1 MEMGM
6 GSVAACFGELED
18 PRVREATHPLINIVT
33 IGICAV
39 ICGVDDFT
47 GMEDFGNRKKEWLS
61 KFLDLSEGIPSHD
74 TFNTVLGSLNPRQ
87 FEQCL
92 LKWITSLH
100 EISDGELVAI
110 DGKTLRRS
118 YDRAN
123 SKAAIHM
130 VSAWATKNHIS
141 LGQVCVDEK
150 SNEITAIPKLLEL
163 VEISGAFVTIDAM
176 GCQTAIAEKIIA
188 EGGHYILAVKDNQ
201 PKLSDAIRAHFED
214 HLSDDFARIKVSRH
228 RTVATKNNHGR
239 EEERDYFVT
248 PLPDDFPEAGRWK
261 NLRALGV
268 AINNTVRN
276 GKQSTEVR
284 YYILDKYISAK
295 RFGGFTR
302 DHWSI
307 ENNLHWQLDVTFG
320 EDASRIRKRNGA
332 ANMSILRRTA
342 LSMLKNETSFK
353 RGIKGK
359 RVAAALDETYLEKV
373 LFSQ

>member
-1 MEMGM
+1 M
-6 GSVAACFGELED
+6 
-18 PRVREATHPLINIVT
+18 RVATHPLINIVT

-92 LKWITSLH
+92 LRWIASLH

-118 YDRAN
+118 YDRRAPKLRFIW
-123 SKAAIHM
+123 SAPGRQRITS
-130 VSAWATKNHIS
+130 VSARCAWMRKATKS
-141 LGQVCVDEK
+141 RQFPSCWSWSK
-150 SNEITAIPKLLEL
+150 SAVRLSPLTPWDAKRRLPKRSSRKRTLHPCRER
-163 VEISGAFVTIDAM
+163 
-176 GCQTAIAEKIIA
+176 
-188 EGGHYILAVKDNQ
+188 HQ

-214 HLSDDFARIKVSRH
+214 HLADDFARIKVSRH
-228 RTVATKNNHGR
+228 RTLRRRTIMVARK
-239 EEERDYFVT
+239 ERDYFVT
-248 PLPDDFPEAGRWK
+248 PLPDDFPEAAAGRICVHLESRSTTQYAMESRAPRFATIFWI
-261 NLRALGV
+261 NTSRRNALAVLR
-268 AINNTVRN
+268 
-276 GKQSTEVR
+276 E
-284 YYILDKYISAK
+284 
-295 RFGGFTR
+295 

-353 RGIKGK
+353 RGIKGNESPPHSMK
-359 RVAAALDETYLEKV
+359 PTLKKYCSHNDLTPDCPG
-373 LFSQ
+373 

>member
-1 MEMGM
+1 MELSSASI
-6 GSVAACFGELED
+6 GSCFEELKD
-18 PRVREATHPLINIVT
+18 PRVRKVTYPLINIVT
-33 IGICAV
+33 IAICAV

-61 KFLDLSEGIPSHD
+61 KFLDLSNGIPSHD
-74 TFNTVLGSLNPRQ
+74 TFNAVLGSLKSRV
-87 FEQCL
+87 FEECL

-100 EISDGELVAI
+100 EISDGELIAI

-118 YDRAN
+118 HDRSS

-130 VSAWATKNHIS
+130 VSAWSAKNHIS

-163 VEISGAFVTIDAM
+163 VEIHGAFVTIDAM
-176 GCQTAIAEKIIA
+176 GCQTAIAEKIVD
-188 EGGHYILAVKDNQ
+188 EGGHYVLAVKDNQ
-201 PKLSDAIRAHFED
+201 PKLSEAIQAHFVD
-214 HLSDDFARIKVSRH
+214 HLEDDFARIKVSRY
-228 RTVATKNNHGR
+228 RTVANKNNHGR
-239 EEERDYFVT
+239 AEERDYFVT
-248 PLPDDFPEAGRWK
+248 PVPDGFPEAHRWK
-261 NLRALGV
+261 DLRALGI

-284 YYILDKYISAK
+284 HYILDKYVSAK
-295 RFGGFTR
+295 RFGGFVR
-302 DHWSI
+302 GHWSI
-307 ENNLHWQLDVTFG
+307 ENNLHWQLDVTFR
-320 EDASRIRKRNGA
+320 EDASRIRKANGA

-359 RVAAALDETYLEKV
+359 RVSAALDETYLEKV

>member
-6 GSVAACFGELED
+6 GSVTACFGELED
-18 PRVREATHPLINIVT
+18 PRVRAATHPLINIVT

-118 YDRAN
+118 YDRAS

-130 VSAWATKNHIS
+130 VSAWATENHIS

-176 GCQTAIAEKIIA
+176 GCQTAIAEKIVE
-188 EGGHYILAVKDNQ
+188 EGGHYVLAVKDNQ
-201 PKLSDAIRAHFED
+201 PKLSEAIRAHFED
-214 HLSDDFARIKVSRH
+214 HLSDDFARIKVCNS
-228 RTVATKNNHGR
+228 
-239 EEERDYFVT
+239 
-248 PLPDDFPEAGRWK
+248 
-261 NLRALGV
+261 
-268 AINNTVRN
+268 
-276 GKQSTEVR
+276 Q
-284 YYILDKYISAK
+284 
-295 RFGGFTR
+295 
-302 DHWSI
+302 
-307 ENNLHWQLDVTFG
+307 
-320 EDASRIRKRNGA
+320 
-332 ANMSILRRTA
+332 
-342 LSMLKNETSFK
+342 
-353 RGIKGK
+353 
-359 RVAAALDETYLEKV
+359 YLI
-373 LFSQ
+373 

>member
-1 MEMGM
+1 MEMAAASIG
-6 GSVAACFGELED
+6 ACFEGLED
-18 PRVREATHPLINIVT
+18 PRVGEVTYPLINIVT
-33 IGICAV
+33 MSICAV
-39 ICGVDDFT
+39 ICGIDDFT
-47 GMEDFGNRKKEWLS
+47 GMEDFGNRKKKWLS
-61 KFLDLSEGIPSHD
+61 KFLDLSSGIPSHD
-74 TFNTVLGSLNPRQ
+74 TFNTVLGSLKSHV

-92 LKWITSLH
+92 LTWITSLH
-100 EISDGELVAI
+100 EISSGELIAI

-118 YDRAN
+118 HDRSS

-163 VEISGAFVTIDAM
+163 VEVHGAFVTIDAM
-176 GCQTAIAEKIIA
+176 GCQTAIAEKIVD
-188 EGGHYILAVKDNQ
+188 EGGHYVLAVKDNQ
-201 PKLSDAIRAHFED
+201 PKLSAAIQAHFED
-214 HLSDDFARIKVSRH
+214 HLEDDFARIKVSRH
-228 RTVATKNNHGR
+228 RTVAKKNNHGR
-239 EEERDYFVT
+239 VEERDYFVT
-248 PLPDDFPEAGRWK
+248 PVPDDFPETQRWK
-261 NLRALGV
+261 NLRALGI

-276 GKQSTEVR
+276 GKLSTEVR
-284 YYILDKYISAK
+284 YYILDKYVSAK
-295 RFGGFTR
+295 RFGSFVRG
-302 DHWSI
+302 HWSI

-320 EDASRIRKRNGA
+320 EDASRIRKANGA

-359 RVAAALDETYLEKV
+359 RVSAALDETYLEKV